1 MIEAFSTNQILFFL
15 LIMSVTALFAGF
27 FAGFFGIG
35 GGIITVPCLFYIF
48 GAVGID
54 KSFIMHLAVG
64 TSFAIIVPT
73 AMMSVFTHYKH
84 KAVDFGVVKTYGIFV
99 VIGVIIG
106 TFFAAS
112 MNTKSLVLFFSV
124 IMYLLALNLIFLK
137 DKTKIK
143 LKFTLLQRTFLGF
156 IVGFVSSLMG
166 IGGAIMNVPILK
178 FVGYT
183 INKAIGSAASIG
195 FLIAVFGCL
204 GFLISGIMIKTDIP
218 LSTGFI
224 NIPAFLIFIPIT
236 IVMAKVGATTVHKM
250 KKEIIAKLLLVDFYT
265 NTSIFKFFDRSLQFF

>member
-1 MIEAFSTNQILFFL
+1 MIETFGANQILFFL
-15 LIMSVTALFAGF
+15 LIMSVTAVAAGF

-48 GAVGID
+48 GAVGLD

-73 AMMSVFTHYKH
+73 AIMSVFTHYKH
-84 KAVDFGVVKTYGIFV
+84 QAVDFNVIRTYGIFV
-99 VIGVIIG
+99 VIGVIAG
-106 TFFAAS
+106 SFFAAS
-112 MNTKSLVLFFSV
+112 MQTKSLVLFFS
-124 IMYLLALNLIFLK
+124 ITMYLLALNLIFLK

-143 LKFTLLQRTFLGF
+143 LKFSLLQRTFLGF

-195 FLIAVFGCL
+195 FLISVFGCL
-204 GFLISGIMIKTDIP
+204 GFLVSGILIKTNIP
-218 LSTGFI
+218 LSFGFI

-236 IVMAKVGATTVHKM
+236 ILMAKVGASTVHKM
-250 KKEIIAKLLLVDFYT
+250 KREIITKLFGLFLFIIASRFLYDYF
-265 NTSIFKFFDRSLQFF
+265 NL

>member
-1 MIEAFSTNQILFFL
+1 MIEVFTTNQILFFL
-15 LIMSVTALFAGF
+15 LIMTVTAIFAGF

-48 GAVGID
+48 GAIGID

-64 TSFAIIVPT
+64 TSFAIIIPT

-84 KAVDFGVVKTYGIFV
+84 QAVDFGVIKTYGIFV

-112 MNTKSLVLFFSV
+112 MQTKSLVLFFS
-124 IMYLLALNLIFLK
+124 IIIYLLALNLIFLK

-195 FLIAVFGCL
+195 FLISVFGFL
-204 GFLISGIMIKTDIP
+204 GFLFSGILIKTNIP
-218 LSTGFI
+218 LSVGFI

-236 IVMAKVGATTVHKM
+236 VFMAKVGASTVHKM
-250 KKEIIAKLLLVDFYT
+250 KKEIIAKLFG
-265 NTSIFKFFDRSLQFF
+265 FFLIIIASRFLYDYFNL

>member
-1 MIEAFSTNQILFFL
+1 MV
-15 LIMSVTALFAGF
+15 VTAIVAGF

-73 AMMSVFTHYKH
+73 AIMSVFTHYKH
-84 KAVDFGVVKTYGIFV
+84 QAVDFNVVRTYGIFV
-99 VIGVIIG
+99 VIGVIVG
-106 TFFAAS
+106 AFFAAS
-112 MNTKSLVLFFSV
+112 MHTKSLVLFFSV
-124 IMYLLALNLIFLK
+124 VMYLLALNLIFLK

-143 LKFTLLQRTFLGF
+143 IKFNLIQRTVLGLT
-156 IVGFVSSLMG
+156 VGFVSSLMG
-166 IGGAIMNVPILK
+166 IGGAVMNVPILK

-195 FLIAVFGCL
+195 FLISVFGCI
-204 GFLISGIMIKTDIP
+204 GFLSSGILLKTKLP
-218 LSTGFI
+218 LSVGFI

-236 IVMAKVGATTVHKM
+236 TMMAKVGATAVHKM
-250 KKEIIAKLLLVDFYT
+250 KRENIVKLFGFFLIIIASRFLYDY
-265 NTSIFKFFDRSLQFF
+265 FKF

>member
-1 MIEAFSTNQILFFL
+1 MIETFGTNQILFFL
-15 LIMSVTALFAGF
+15 LIMAVTAIVAGF

-64 TSFAIIVPT
+64 TSFAIIIPT
-73 AMMSVFTHYKH
+73 AIMSVFTHYKH
-84 KAVDFGVVKTYGIFV
+84 QAVDFGVIKTYGIFV

-106 TFFAAS
+106 SFFAAS
-112 MNTKSLVLFFSV
+112 METKSLVLFFS
-124 IMYLLALNLIFLK
+124 IIIYLLAINLIFLK

-143 LKFTLLQRTFLGF
+143 LKFTLLQRTVLGF

-195 FLIAVFGCL
+195 FLISVFGFL
-204 GFLISGIMIKTDIP
+204 GFLVSGILVETDIP
-218 LSTGFI
+218 LSVGFI

-236 IVMAKVGATTVHKM
+236 VMMAKVGASTVHKI
-250 KKEIIAKLLLVDFYT
+250 KREIIAKLFG
-265 NTSIFKFFDRSLQFF
+265 FFLIIIASRFLYDYLNF

>member
-1 MIEAFSTNQILFFL
+1 MIETFGTNQILFFL
-15 LIMSVTALFAGF
+15 LIMAVTAVFAGF

-48 GAVGID
+48 GAVGMD

-73 AMMSVFTHYKH
+73 AIMSVYTHYKH
-84 KAVDFGVVKTYGIFV
+84 KAVDFSVVRNYGIFV
-99 VIGVIIG
+99 VVGVIIG

-112 MNTKSLVLFFSV
+112 MHTKSLVLFFSIV
-124 IMYLLALNLIFLK
+124 MYLLALNLIFLK
-137 DKTKIK
+137 DKAKMR
-143 LKFTLLQRTFLGF
+143 LKFSLLQRTVFGF

-195 FLIAVFGCL
+195 FLISVFGCL
-204 GFLISGIMIKTDIP
+204 GFLITGMLIKIDMP
-218 LSTGFI
+218 LSAGFI

-236 IVMAKVGATTVHKM
+236 ILMARVGATTVHKM
-250 KKEIIAKLLLVDFYT
+250 KREIITRLFG
-265 NTSIFKFFDRSLQFF
+265 FFLIIIASRFLYDYFNL

>member
-1 MIEAFSTNQILFFL
+1 MIETFGTNQILFFL
-15 LIMSVTALFAGF
+15 LIMAVTAIFAGF

-35 GGIITVPCLFYIF
+35 GGIITVPCLFYVF
-48 GAVGID
+48 GAIGID

-64 TSFAIIVPT
+64 TSFAIIVPS
-73 AMMSVFTHYKH
+73 AIMSVFTHYKH
-84 KAVDFGVVKTYGIFV
+84 QAVDFSVVKTYGIFV
-99 VIGVIIG
+99 VTGVIIG
-106 TFFAAS
+106 SFFAAS
-112 MNTKSLVLFFSV
+112 MHTKSLVLFFSIV
-124 IMYLLALNLIFLK
+124 MYLLALNLIFLK

-195 FLIAVFGCL
+195 FLISVFGCL
-204 GFLISGIMIKTDIP
+204 GFLVSGILIQSDLP
-218 LSTGFI
+218 LSVGFI

-236 IVMAKVGATTVHKM
+236 IIMAKVGATTVHKM
-250 KKEIIAKLLLVDFYT
+250 KRELITKLFGFFLIIIASRFLYEYF
-265 NTSIFKFFDRSLQFF
+265 NI

>member
-1 MIEAFSTNQILFFL
+1 MIETFSTNQILFFL
-15 LIMSVTALFAGF
+15 LIMSVTAIFAGF
-27 FAGFFGIG
+27 FARFFGIG

-54 KSFIMHLAVG
+54 KSFIMHLSVG
-64 TSFAIIVPT
+64 TSFAIIIPT

-99 VIGVIIG
+99 VLGVVIG

-124 IMYLLALNLIFLK
+124 IIYLLALNLIFLK

-143 LKFTLLQRTFLGF
+143 LKFNFFQRTVLGF

-195 FLIAVFGCL
+195 FLISVFGCL
-204 GFLISGIMIKTDIP
+204 GFLVSGILIKTDIP
-218 LSTGFI
+218 LSSGFI

-236 IVMAKVGATTVHKM
+236 IIMAKVGATTVHKI
-250 KKEIIAKLLLVDFYT
+250 KRNIIAKLFG
-265 NTSIFKFFDRSLQFF
+265 FFLIIIASRFLYEYFNI